1 MSATNTASTA
11 RIVADLIELLDRANS
26 TAEAS
31 WFRDRL
37 PAIQEPAGPDDWAT
51 TKAQL
56 RSRTVSMGSLTDLV
70 LRPPPESGLD
80 KAEANE
86 RLAELTDALFQMT
99 K

>member
-1 MSATNTASTA
+1 MSQTNSSSVA
-11 RIVADLIELLDRANS
+11 RVVADLIELLDRAHS
-26 TAEAS
+26 PAEAT

-37 PAIQEPAGPDDWAT
+37 PAIQKPAGPDDWAT
-51 TKAQL
+51 TKALL
-56 RSRTVSMGSLTDLV
+56 RSRTVGMGSLTDLV

-86 RLAELTDALFQMT
+86 RLAELTDAIFQLT

>member
-1 MSATNTASTA
+1 MSATYTASTA

-37 PAIQEPAGPDDWAT
+37 PAIQKPAGPDAWAT
-51 TKAQL
+51 TRAEL
-56 RSRTVSMGSLTDLV
+56 RSRTVGMRSLTDLL
-70 LRPPPESGLD
+70 LRPPPSSGLD
-80 KAEANE
+80 KAEANK
-86 RLAELTDALFQMT
+86 RLAELTDALFQLT